1 MTTEKDLNVTEEL
14 TEKPQAIQAG
24 DMLRSKREKLG
35 ISQEEIADRL
45 RLRLSIIQ
53 SIDNNNY
60 EFDQVATFT
69 RGYLRSY
76 AKAVQLDEKEVLA
89 SLNDLK
95 EAQHSEQ
102 KMQSFSRQT
111 KKAKHDSRIMKLT
124 WIIFVIIVGISSVWW
139 YQNQQDTLTEMSQSD
154 STDNAELIVEENTPT
169 LDLNSNTNEPASP
182 DRSQFESITPA
193 LDADN
198 THMQDD
204 SVVPTQDQSSLETE
218 QSDINI
224 ADSQQ
229 VNSVETDMVTTEEV
243 SEPVEN
249 NDNALFLSFSSDC
262 WVEIKDVA
270 GKTLATGVKKAGST
284 INLAGQAPY
293 KIILGAPEGV
303 SMTFENEP
311 VDLSEYNTGRVAKFT
326 LPRS

>member
-14 TEKPQAIQAG
+14 TENVHTVQAG
-24 DMLRSKREKLG
+24 DMLRNKRKELG
-35 ISQEEIADRL
+35 ISQQEIADRL

-76 AKAVQLDEKEVLA
+76 ARAVYLDEKKVLS
-89 SLNDLK
+89 SLDGFK

-124 WIIFVIIVGISSVWW
+124 WIIFVIIIGISSVWW

-154 STDNAELIVEENTPT
+154 VGESTVSNIEENTLS
-169 LDLNSNTNEPASP
+169 LDTSISNNEPASP
-182 DRSQFESITPA
+182 DRSQFESLTPV
-193 LDADN
+193 LESEN
-198 THMQDD
+198 TSAQEE
-204 SVVPTQDQSSLETE
+204 SFVTTPEQSSLEAE
-218 QSDINI
+218 QSELNI
-224 ADSQQ
+224 ANNEQ
-229 VNSVETDMVTTEEV
+229 VNSVESEIVITEEN
-243 SEPVEN
+243 SAPVEKH
-249 NDNALFLSFSSDC
+249 DNALFLAFSSDC

-284 INLAGQAPY
+284 INLAGEAPY

-303 SMTFENEP
+303 SMTFENES